1 MATCAY
7 LRDTMSSP
15 ATLDASAVSSAA
27 PEPSSS
33 VDLASLSSDQMQH
46 WRLTGEVP
54 SGASTPDSPAGT
66 SETDP
71 AASTEAQAPPA
82 SDAGTSDGQT
92 RNTAEPEYK
101 ARTAKRIEELTGNI
115 RAREERIRALEAELA
130 SARKPS
136 TPEIAAPATPSAS
149 AAAPAANLADFV
161 AHPPA
166 DQPALRS
173 DQFFQ
178 QFPDADFD
186 DYTRYSVNHA
196 LAARD
201 LAVSRRESEAR
212 AAQARTERINTFVER
227 ASAVAASLDPEVANL
242 VPAELLP
249 EGQTPNARNV
259 LAQEIMLS
267 ENAGALLKGLTGA
280 DLAAVDRLTDVA
292 SVIRFVARLE
302 ARVAAAP
309 AAAALPKRVSDAP
322 APTVEI
328 GSRAKAP
335 ADPVEGAIAADDF
348 QTFRE
353 LENKREIASGRR

>member
-1 MATCAY
+1 M
-7 LRDTMSSP
+7 R
-15 ATLDASAVSSAA
+15 
-27 PEPSSS
+27 E
-33 VDLASLSSDQMQH
+33 
-46 WRLTGEVP
+46 WRLTGEVK
-54 SGASTPDSPAGT
+54 SGASSPDSPAGPP
-66 SETDP
+66 ETDP

-92 RNTAEPEYK
+92 RTTAEPEYK
-101 ARTAKRIEELTGNI
+101 AKTAKRIEELTSSI
-115 RAREERIRALEAELA
+115 RTREERIRALEAELSKRSA
-130 SARKPS
+130 SQ
-136 TPEIAAPATPSAS
+136 PEIAAPTKPATSPSVT
-149 AAAPAANLADFV
+149 LETFV

-166 DQPALRS
+166 DEPVMRS
-173 DQFFQ
+173 EQFFQ

-186 DYTRYSVNHA
+186 HFTQYVMNHG

-201 LAVSRRESEAR
+201 LQAQRREAETR
-212 AAQARTERINTFVER
+212 AAQARTERIEKFVER
-227 ASAVAASLDPEVANL
+227 AREVASVLDPEVAEL

-249 EGQTPNARNV
+249 EGAQPNARNV

-322 APTVEI
+322 HPTIEI
-328 GSRAKAP
+328 GTKAKAP

>member
-1 MATCAY
+1 
-7 LRDTMSSP
+7 
-15 ATLDASAVSSAA
+15 
-27 PEPSSS
+27 
-33 VDLASLSSDQMQH
+33 MQH

-101 ARTAKRIEELTGNI
+101 ARTAKRIEELTGGI
-115 RAREERIRALEAELA
+115 RAREDRIRQLEQELEA
-130 SARKPS
+130 ARRPAK
-136 TPEIAAPATPSAS
+136 PEIAAPAK
-149 AAAPAANLADFV
+149 PAGTSVNLADFV
-161 AHPPA
+161 TNPPA
-166 DQPALRS
+166 DQPELRS
-173 DQFFQ
+173 TEFFEK
-178 QFPDADFD
+178 FPDADFD

-302 ARVAAAP
+302 ARVATPAKA

>member
-1 MATCAY
+1 
-7 LRDTMSSP
+7 
-15 ATLDASAVSSAA
+15 
-27 PEPSSS
+27 
-33 VDLASLSSDQMQH
+33 MQH

-186 DYTRYSVNHA
+186 DFTRYSVNHT
-196 LAARD
+196 
-201 LAVSRRESEAR
+201 LAVRDAAAERQASEAR
-212 AAQARTERINTFVER
+212 AQQARTERINSFVER
-227 ASAVAASLDPEVANL
+227 ASEVASTLDPDVAAL

-249 EGQTPNARNV
+249 AGQAPTARNV

-267 ENAGALLKGLTGA
+267 ENAKALLQGLTAA

-292 SVIRFVARLE
+292 SVIRFCARLE
-302 ARVAAAP
+302 ARVATPAKA

-328 GSRAKAP
+328 GTRASAA

-348 QTFRE
+348 LAFRA
-353 LENKREIASGRR
+353 LENAREIRSGRR